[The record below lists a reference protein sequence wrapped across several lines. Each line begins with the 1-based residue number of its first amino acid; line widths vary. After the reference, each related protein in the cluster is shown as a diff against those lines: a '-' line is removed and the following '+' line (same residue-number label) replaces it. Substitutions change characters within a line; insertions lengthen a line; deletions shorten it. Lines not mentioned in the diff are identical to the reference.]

1 MFLRTDAD
9 SHTEPGD
16 VFPIIAGGYEIR
28 KRAEVS
34 LNHGKIL
41 IKSAYKIQIYRDTAK
56 ELVKKLRND
65 IKHTQKKIATY
76 TKNIEKNVHIAKPFR
91 DSSWIALALLE
102 SCAIIKVSPA
112 AAGRTKIQTER
123 GFMRR

>member
-1 MFLRTDAD
+1 MISREPIEFLLFYHRKTPLFLCTDAD

-41 IKSAYKIQIYRDTAK
+41 IKSVYKIQIYRDTAK

-65 IKHTQKKIATY
+65 IKHTQKK
-76 TKNIEKNVHIAKPFR
+76 
-91 DSSWIALALLE
+91 
-102 SCAIIKVSPA
+102 
-112 AAGRTKIQTER
+112 
-123 GFMRR
+123 